1 MKHSCNYYI
10 NQTYMSFSTEQ
21 DKFERNQADFSNQI
35 TSPFMSL
42 CFTVRLI
49 KSVILKK
56 NCTIKK

>member
-1 MKHSCNYYI
+1 
-10 NQTYMSFSTEQ
+10 MSFSTEQ

-56 NCTIKK
+56 IVLSKNKL